1 MLLAILA
8 VWKDWVLLKIEK
20 RLSVKCKNHYIPLPF
35 FSLGGC
41 RYVGRR
47 APTRP
52 PPQPPLA
59 TTRLYSSLSEAAR
72 ERDPAAR
79 GLQSGFLT

>member
-8 VWKDWVLLKIEK
+8 VLKDWVLLKIEK

-35 FSLGGC
+35 FSLEGC

-47 APTRP
+47 VDRC
-52 PPQPPLA
+52 
-59 TTRLYSSLSEAAR
+59 RCV
-72 ERDPAAR
+72 
-79 GLQSGFLT
+79 LQNDSIVFHILIFFP